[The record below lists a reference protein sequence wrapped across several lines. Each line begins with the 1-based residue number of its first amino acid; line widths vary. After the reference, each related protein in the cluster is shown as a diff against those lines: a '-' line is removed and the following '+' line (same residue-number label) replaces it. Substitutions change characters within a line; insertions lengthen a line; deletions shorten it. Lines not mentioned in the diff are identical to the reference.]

1 MASSRERVS
10 ALFIGL
16 AVGAGFL
23 FGLRVG
29 LALGRKN
36 TLERLARKA
45 EKDRAALKR

>member
-1 MASSRERVS
+1 MS

-29 LALGRKN
+29 LALGHKN
-36 TLERLARKA
+36 AKKKLAR
-45 EKDRAALKR
+45 RSSPPRG

>member
-1 MASSRERVS
+1 LERKVS

-29 LALGRKN
+29 LALGHKN
-36 TLERLARKA
+36 ALKQLARKA
-45 EKDRAALKR
+45 ERERAALKR

>member
-1 MASSRERVS
+1 MS

-36 TLERLARKA
+36 ALKQLARKA
-45 EKDRAALKR
+45 EKDRIALKR

>member
-1 MASSRERVS
+1 MS

-29 LALGRKN
+29 LALGHKN
-36 TLERLARKA
+36 ALKQLAKKA
-45 EKDRAALKR
+45 ERAKAAVKY

>member
-1 MASSRERVS
+1 VS

-29 LALGRKN
+29 LALGHKNAVKKLAAAKKRKE
-36 TLERLARKA
+36 LR
-45 EKDRAALKR
+45 